1 MDGYCVIKIF
11 RSEYDEN
18 KENRT
23 AERMRRWLFFMVC
36 LGLSVPA
43 QIPAF
48 AMDTKGQVIVWEDGE
63 QGEAAAAAADSDPLK
78 LYSQSAVLVDG
89 LTGRVLYGKGQDT
102 VRPMASTTKIMTCI
116 LALERGKPEDVV
128 TASSLAAGQPK
139 VHLGVK
145 SGETFYLKDLLYSL
159 MLESHNDSAVMIA
172 EQLGGSVPE
181 FAGLMNQKARD
192 LGCMDTYFIT
202 PNGLDGREVDESG
215 TEQIHSTTAR
225 DLARIMAY
233 CVNQSPRRREFLE
246 ITGTRN
252 YFFTDIEGKRSF
264 NCTNHNAFLSMMDGV
279 LSGKTG
285 FTGGA
290 GYSYVGAL
298 ENGGRSYTIALLGC
312 GWPPHK
318 TWKWSDARKLYQ
330 FGLEHYQLKDVF
342 REQEFL
348 PVPVTGGLCWGN
360 GGETAAEQVQLT
372 MNLPPREQEVKL
384 LLGEG
389 EQVEI
394 CQNLP
399 KTLKAPVR
407 AGTQVGAVDYRIDG
421 QLLKRFPV
429 YTAGSVE
436 RLTLKRCICRVLG
449 LFGNLHKT
457 PSGAAV

>member
-1 MDGYCVIKIF
+1 
-11 RSEYDEN
+11 
-18 KENRT
+18 
-23 AERMRRWLFFMVC
+23 MRRWLVFMVC
-36 LGLSVPA
+36 LGLSMPA
-43 QIPAF
+43 QITAF
-48 AMDTKGQVIVWEDGE
+48 AMDTKGQVILREDGE
-63 QGEAAAAAADSDPLK
+63 YGEEAAAAADTDPLK
-78 LYSQSAVLVDG
+78 LYSQSAVLVDA

-116 LALERGKPEDVV
+116 LALERGSLDDAV

-145 SGETFYLKDLLYSL
+145 NGETFYLKDLLYSL

-172 EQLGGSVPE
+172 EHIGGSVPG

-192 LGCMDTYFIT
+192 LGCTNTYFIT
-202 PNGLDGREVDESG
+202 PNGLDGKEVDGMGAEK
-215 TEQIHSTTAR
+215 THSTTAR

-233 CVNQSPRRREFLE
+233 CVNRSPKRQEFLE
-246 ITGTRN
+246 ITRTRN
-252 YFFTDIEGKRSF
+252 YFFTDIGGKRSF

-298 ENGGRSYTIALLGC
+298 ENGGRIYTVALLGC

-330 FGLEHYQLKDVF
+330 FGLDHYQLKDVF
-342 REQEFL
+342 QEQKFL
-348 PVPVTGGLCWGN
+348 PVPVTGGLCWGS
-360 GGETAAEQVQLT
+360 GGGCVTDRVQLT
-372 MNLPPREQEVKL
+372 MNLASHEQEVKL

-389 EQVEI
+389 EQVEV

-399 KTLKAPVR
+399 RTLSAPVR
-407 AGTQVGAVDYRIDG
+407 AGTQVGEVDYMING
-421 QLLKRFPV
+421 QLLKHFPV
-429 YTAGSVE
+429 YTAGNVD
-436 RLTLKRCICRVLG
+436 RLTLERCFYRVLG
-449 LFGNLHKT
+449 LFGNFHKM
-457 PSGAAV
+457 

>member
-1 MDGYCVIKIF
+1 
-11 RSEYDEN
+11 
-18 KENRT
+18 
-23 AERMRRWLFFMVC
+23 MRRWMVFMVC

-48 AMDTKGQVIVWEDGE
+48 AMDTKGQVIVWEDEDDGE
-63 QGEAAAAAADSDPLK
+63 EAEAAADTGGQNSGEDPLK
-78 LYSQSAVLVDG
+78 LYSQSAVLVDA
-89 LTGRVLYGKGQDT
+89 LTGRVLYGKGQET

-116 LALERGKPEDVV
+116 LALERGNLDDVV

-139 VHLGVK
+139 VHLGVR

-159 MLESHNDSAVMIA
+159 MLESHNDAAVMIA
-172 EQLGGSVPE
+172 EQIGGSVPE
-181 FAGLMNQKARD
+181 FAKLMNQKARE
-192 LGCMDTYFIT
+192 LGCTDTYYIT
-202 PNGLDGREVDESG
+202 PNGLDGKEIDETG
-215 TEQIHSTTAR
+215 TEQIHSTTAQ

-233 CVNQSPRRREFLE
+233 CVNQSPKRQEFLE
-246 ITGTRN
+246 ITRTQN

-264 NCTNHNAFLSMMDGV
+264 NCTNHNAFLSMMEGV

-298 ENGGRSYTIALLGC
+298 ENGGRIYTIALLGC

-330 FGLEHYQLKDVF
+330 FGLDHYQLKDVF
-342 REQEFL
+342 QEQEFL
-348 PVPVTGGLCWGN
+348 PVPVSGGLCWGS
-360 GGETAAEQVQLT
+360 GGECAPDRVPLT
-372 MNLPPREQEVKL
+372 MDLEPEEQEVKL

-389 EQVEI
+389 EQVEV

-399 KTLKAPVR
+399 RTLNAPVK
-407 AGTQVGAVDYRIDG
+407 AGIQVGSVDYILNG

-429 YTAGSVE
+429 YTAGDVE
-436 RLTLKRCICRVLG
+436 RLTLERCIYRILG
-449 LFGNLHKT
+449 LFGNLHEKS
-457 PSGAAV
+457 PSL

>member
-1 MDGYCVIKIF
+1 
-11 RSEYDEN
+11 
-18 KENRT
+18 
-23 AERMRRWLFFMVC
+23 MRRWLILMVC

-48 AMDTKGQVIVWEDGE
+48 AMDTKGQVIVWEDEEEGE
-63 QGEAAAAAADSDPLK
+63 TTAGTVAESGGGKQEEDPLK
-78 LYSQSAVLVDG
+78 LYSQSAVLVDA
-89 LTGRVLYGKGQDT
+89 LTGRVLYGKGQET

-116 LALERGKPEDVV
+116 LALERGNLDDVV

-145 SGETFYLKDLLYSL
+145 NGETFYLKDLLYSL
-159 MLESHNDSAVMIA
+159 MLESHNDAAVMIA
-172 EQLGGSVPE
+172 EHIGGSVPE
-181 FAGLMNQKARD
+181 FAKLMNQKARE
-192 LGCMDTYFIT
+192 LGCTDTYYIT
-202 PNGLDGREVDESG
+202 PNGLDGKEIDETG
-215 TEQIHSTTAR
+215 TEQIHSTTAQ

-233 CVNQSPRRREFLE
+233 CVNQSPKRQEFLE
-246 ITGTRN
+246 ITRTQN
-252 YFFTDIEGKRSF
+252 YFFTDTEGKRSF

-298 ENGGRSYTIALLGC
+298 ENGGRIYTIALLGC

-330 FGLEHYQLKDVF
+330 FGLDHYQLKDVF
-342 REQEFL
+342 QEQEFL
-348 PVPVTGGLCWGN
+348 PVPVSGGLCWEN
-360 GGETAAEQVQLT
+360 GACPQDRVQLA
-372 MNLPPREQEVKL
+372 MNLEPEEQEVKL

-399 KTLKAPVR
+399 KNLRAPVA
-407 AGTQVGAVDYRIDG
+407 AGIQVGSVDYILNG
-421 QLLKRFPV
+421 QLIKRFPV
-429 YTAGSVE
+429 YTAGNVE
-436 RLTLKRCICRVLG
+436 SLTLERCVRRILE
-449 LFGNLHKT
+449 LFGNLHEKD
-457 PSGAAV
+457 PSV